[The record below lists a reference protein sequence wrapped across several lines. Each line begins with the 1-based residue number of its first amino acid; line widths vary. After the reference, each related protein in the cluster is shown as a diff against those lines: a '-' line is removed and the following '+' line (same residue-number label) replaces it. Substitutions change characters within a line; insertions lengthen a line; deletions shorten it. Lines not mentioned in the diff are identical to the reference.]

1 MIVADTNA
9 VLALVLNTDA
19 TPQARAW
26 LAHDADWRAPPLMLS
41 ELRNALLGEIRRE
54 HLSAADAA
62 AIADAV
68 AQQIRWCPPPANGDV
83 LAAALSG
90 DLSAYDAEFVAAAQ
104 VTGARLLT
112 GDKAIL
118 RAWPGLTMSLRD
130 GPPAEPAADGP

>member
-1 MIVADTNA
+1 MPH
-9 VLALVLNTDA
+9 VLVSR
-19 TPQARAW
+19 PP
-26 LAHDADWRAPPLMLS
+26 APPTPPNETGNSL
-41 ELRNALLGEIRRE
+41 
-54 HLSAADAA
+54 AADDSRTRA